1 MKALQDLMYIMYS
14 LVQRM
19 VNGVGAFTV
28 QPYTEVNIK
37 RGVQYEVSGVFE
49 LAAGAAVDLVYISG
63 SKPCIL
69 KGKELTFTGEEIT
82 SCLYESPTYT
92 GGTAVPVYN
101 LTRINPVPKE
111 AEVLGGVT
119 VTDVGTKIAADRVFL
134 GSSSSGSKVSGSAG
148 VEGLERVFKRNTTY
162 LERIENTSDAACKVA
177 VYLTW
182 YEGYIDYVSS

>member
-1 MKALQDLMYIMYS
+1 MKALQDLMYVMYS
-14 LVQRM
+14 LVQKM

-37 RGVQYEVSGVFE
+37 RGVQYEVSGVFS
-49 LAAGAAVDLVYISG
+49 LAAGASVDLVYISG
-63 SKPCIL
+63 GKPCIL
-69 KGKELTFTGEEIT
+69 KGKELNFTCEEIT
-82 SCLYESPTYT
+82 ASLYEAPTYT

-111 AEVLGGVT
+111 SEVLGGVT

-134 GSSSSGSKVSGSAG
+134 GSTASGNRVASSSG
-148 VEGLERVFKRNTTY
+148 VEGLERVFKPNTVH
-162 LERIENTSDAACKVA
+162 LERITNTSAAACKVS

-182 YEGYIDYVSS
+182 YEGDIDYGSS

>member
-82 SCLYESPTYT
+82 ACLYESPTYT

-119 VTDVGTKIAADRVFL
+119 VTDVGTKIASDRVFL
-134 GSSSSGSKVSGSAG
+134 GSSSSGNRVSGSAG
-148 VEGLERVFKRNTTY
+148 VEGLERVFEPNTTY
-162 LERIENTSDAACKVA
+162 LERIENTSDAACKVS

-182 YEGYIDYVSS
+182 YEGDIDYGSS